1 MEFDIWTIVSLILMG
16 VATVASG
23 FWLKSKG
30 KLKQLV
36 ELFKQVV
43 ELVTKGFELV
53 DEGVKMLDD
62 NKIDASEIEK
72 LKQIFAQLKQE
83 LTDVKRAFK
92 ILIGKELPV

>member
-1 MEFDIWTIVSLILMG
+1 MEFDLWTIISLILMG
-16 VATVASG
+16 VATIASG

-62 NKIDASEIEK
+62 NKIESTEVER
-72 LKQIFAQLKQE
+72 LKVIFAELRQE
-83 LTDVKRAFK
+83 LNDVKRAFK
-92 ILIGKELPV
+92 ILIGKELLV

>member
-36 ELFKQVV
+36 ELFRQVA
-43 ELVTKGFELV
+43 ELVTKGFDLV
-53 DEGVKMLDD
+53 DSGVKMLDD
-62 NKIDASEIEK
+62 NKIDAAEIEQ
-72 LKQIFAQLKQE
+72 LKVIFAQLKQE
-83 LTDVKRAFK
+83 LNDVKRAFK
-92 ILIGKELPV
+92 ILIGKELPA